1 MLGGNYALLNLT
13 SPDDISPNPDL
24 YTAVLWRH
32 IMGDA
37 VLNAWA
43 SDDRD
48 SGDSYNKNNKNNNEA
63 EAATT
68 TGWAL
73 GGNGTQG
80 SLRTYAHC
88 ANRSSSSSSSSGAV
102 AFPSPLPP
110 GAVAVL
116 LLNLDNES
124 HAGRRIDLR
133 VDDSDAAL
141 ATARRGGDASGADR
155 SSLRYEWRL
164 TVPPA
169 ASGGVSSH
177 ETWLNGALLSLDPA
191 TGKLPLPLQPL
202 TAGDASLWLAPLS
215 ATFVVLPNAGA
226 AACM

>member
-1 MLGGNYALLNLT
+1 M
-13 SPDDISPNPDL
+13 
-24 YTAVLWRH
+24 
-32 IMGDA
+32 
-37 VLNAWA
+37 
-43 SDDRD
+43 
-48 SGDSYNKNNKNNNEA
+48 
-63 EAATT
+63 
-68 TGWAL
+68 
-73 GGNGTQG
+73 
-80 SLRTYAHC
+80 
-88 ANRSSSSSSSSGAV
+88 
-102 AFPSPLPP
+102 
-110 GAVAVL
+110 L

-141 ATARRGGDASGADR
+141 ATAPHSTARRGGGGHASGDASGADR